1 MKLDA
6 AMFAAVAILVGV
18 MANAARAEDRP
29 DCNGVAYSEGHSNI
43 SLGIVAGGKVHFL
56 ANGSEK
62 AGCPSAS
69 AACRKRAFLVDDN
82 HVVIDAETA
91 GSAYVCASYID
102 ARGNETDGWLPAGSV
117 KTVTAPPAWIG
128 AWKRDTTSA
137 IDITRK
143 SDNTVEIIGHATY
156 GQGAATHEGDIGAI
170 LDASKASQ
178 GFATEFAGDKQIPYE
193 KAAPEDCAV
202 MMSQLGP
209 YLFVSDS
216 GNCGGANVSFFGLY
230 ARR

>member
-6 AMFAAVAILVGV
+6 AMFVAVAILVGAT
-18 MANAARAEDRP
+18 ANAARAEDRP
-29 DCNGVAYSEGHSNI
+29 DCNGVAYSEGHPNV

-56 ANGSEK
+56 ANASEK
-62 AGCPSAS
+62 AGCPSAG

-82 HVVIDAETA
+82 HVVVDAQTV
-91 GSAYVCASYID
+91 GGAYVCASYID
-102 ARGNETDGWLPAGSV
+102 ARGNETDGWLPVGSV
-117 KTVTAPPAWIG
+117 KPTTAPPAWIG
-128 AWKRDTTSA
+128 AWRRDATST

-143 SDNTVEIIGHATY
+143 SDNTIEINGHATY

-170 LDASKASQ
+170 LDATKATQ

-193 KAAPEDCAV
+193 KATPDDCAV

-230 ARR
+230 TRR